1 MKKVF
6 QLVPLLLLLFVI
18 GCSTATDPKPV
29 RPVIVLAS
37 TAVAGTVGTP
47 ITLEAT
53 VSSASSSSA
62 LSYQWVIKTA
72 PTGSGATLVNPTTL
86 KAGFNPDLPGV
97 YVLTLT
103 VTDSATQ
110 KTATQDLTLTVIV
123 PPIRTITGNWTAA
136 DGTSGANN
144 VSPRNKFFSFDVTT
158 NNQPISLSLTSS
170 DVNVGIALYDPLGNL
185 IESKGTNRSP
195 VIDRVVNAGRYSV
208 MIYTGQRY
216 DIGSF
221 RVQGRGLA
229 TEFTPLT
236 NQRIRVADV
245 SFGPEGGGGSTG
257 YNSQRDSPRNQFYS
271 FEVTE
276 DNSFTDINVASAD
289 IKVFFEVYKPTGDLV
304 KRVGSGSPIYTIDKL
319 NKGTYQLVIGTST
332 RNEVGKY
339 TLEVLGKV
347 QNLKQT
353 LFESVIQPD
362 SYIGKNGAITYTLN
376 VTEDNTYLDATLR
389 SPDIAGTI
397 QLLNPSGTQL
407 GSRGGT
413 VIIEPVNK
421 GIHKIVVTPGSTTS
435 GIGKYTLSVYGKF
448 NSFKKS

>member
-1 MKKVF
+1 MKAIIP
-6 QLVPLLLLLFVI
+6 LLPLLLLLFVA
-18 GCSTATDPKPV
+18 GCTPKDAEPAP
-29 RPVIVLAS
+29 PVIVVAS
-37 TAVAGTVGTP
+37 TSLTGTVGTSLP
-47 ITLEAT
+47 LDAT
-53 VSSASSSSA
+53 ASGASSSTA
-62 LSYQWVIKTA
+62 LTYLWTIKTA
-72 PTGSGATLVNPTTL
+72 PAGSQAVLVNPTTL
-86 KAGFNPDLPGV
+86 KASLKPDQPGT
-97 YVLTLT
+97 YVVTLT

-110 KTATQDLTLTVIV
+110 KTATQEVMLTIAI
-123 PPIRTITGNWTAA
+123 PPIRTVTGNWTAA
-136 DGTSGANN
+136 DGTSGAND
-144 VSPRNKFFSFDVTT
+144 VSPRNKFFSFEVTT
-158 NNQPISLSLTSS
+158 NNQPISLSLTSP
-170 DVNVGIALYDPLGNL
+170 DINVGIALYDPLGNL
-185 IESKGTNRSP
+185 IESKGTTRSP

-221 RVQGRGLA
+221 RVQGRGLS

-236 NQRIRVADV
+236 NQRILVADI

-289 IKVFFEVYKPTGDLV
+289 IKVFFEVYKPLGDLV
-304 KRVGSGSPIYTIDKL
+304 KRAGSGSPVYTIDKL
-319 NKGTYQLVIGTST
+319 NKGTYQLVIGTGT

-339 TLEVLGKV
+339 TLEILGKV

-353 LFESVIQPD
+353 LFDSAIQPD

-389 SPDIAGTI
+389 SPDIVGTI

-413 VIIEPVNK
+413 TIIEPVNK